1 MTEESLRS
9 SLDAALKHLDPN
21 RRQFLGMLLASAAAL
36 PLLTS
41 SDLAEAQTTRPYKEL
56 GPAHKGSNT
65 QLKSSNQ
72 QFRNAGKVDKMS
84 PAYRGSN
91 QQFRNAGK
99 VDKMSPAYR
108 SSSQLKSSGTADKW
122 SKTQYNSSGTAIKS
136 SNTAIKS
143 SNQQLKGSNQQ
154 LKNSGSAHQG
164 RIY

>member
-41 SDLAEAQTTRPYKEL
+41 SDLAEAQTTSQLKPWS
-56 GPAHKGSNT
+56 PAH
-65 QLKSSNQ
+65 KSSNQ
-72 QFRNAGKVDKMS
+72 QLKNAGKVDKVS

-108 SSSQLKSSGTADKW
+108 SSNQLKSSGTADKW
-122 SKTQYNSSGTAIKS
+122 SKTQFKSSNTAIKSSNTAIKS

-143 SNQQLKGSNQQ
+143 SNQQLK
-154 LKNSGSAHQG
+154 NSGSAHQG
-164 RIY
+164 RTY

>member
-41 SDLAEAQTTRPYKEL
+41 SDLAVAQTTRPYKEL

-65 QLKSSNQ
+65 QQKCSNPQLKNSNQIKISNQFKNSNQIKNSNQ
-72 QFRNAGKVDKMS
+72 QH
-84 PAYRGSN
+84 
-91 QQFRNAGK
+91 
-99 VDKMSPAYR
+99 
-108 SSSQLKSSGTADKW
+108 
-122 SKTQYNSSGTAIKS
+122 KS
-136 SNTAIKS
+136 SNTQYKD
-143 SNQQLKGSNQQ
+143 SNPHLKGSNQQ

-164 RIY
+164 RVY

>member
-84 PAYRGSN
+84 PAYR
-91 QQFRNAGK
+91 
-99 VDKMSPAYR
+99 